1 MPTIFIKDD
10 LRASVEAASGGRQTV
25 LRTAKG
31 QPTYMNVIPK
41 FNLQDVADAS
51 ADLGTGIHPAFIV
64 NNVEKSEIFLGT
76 YAGII
81 KNGELLSLPGV
92 NPSRSTNFD
101 SFNSTVRANGAGWHL
116 MTNAEWAAMQLW
128 CHKNGF
134 TPRGNSN
141 WGRSSDSTF
150 ETGRRV
156 DGGSPGASSGD
167 GCVLTG
173 SGPASWRHD
182 NSSAGVSDLVGNVWE
197 WQGGLRLVDGEIQII
212 PNNDAAFADLSS
224 GSTAWKA
231 IRLSDGALV
240 APGTAGTAKFDSPT
254 ATTTGNGGTPILSDT
269 IVNRNGTAGDSSN
282 AVGSMSGVFNS
293 LTTAAGVTVPSI
305 LRALGLFRHAD
316 IADSDTIYMRNYGER
331 LPYRGGNWY
340 DSSSAGLRSLNL
352 NVPRSNAY
360 GSVGARPAFVL

>member
-1 MPTIFIKDD
+1 MPTIHIKDD
-10 LRASVEAASGGRQTV
+10 LRAAVEAASGGRQTV

-31 QPTYMNVIPK
+31 QPCYVNVIPK
-41 FNLQDVADAS
+41 FNLQDVADPAH
-51 ADLGTGIHPAFIV
+51 DLGTGVHPAFIV
-64 NNVEKSEIFLGT
+64 NGIEKSEIFVGT
-76 YAGII
+76 YAGIA

-92 NPSRSTNFD
+92 NPSRSTTFD
-101 SFNSTVRANGAGWHL
+101 SFNSLVRANGSGWHL

-156 DGGSPGASSGD
+156 DGGSPGATSGD

-182 NSSAGVSDLVGNVWE
+182 NSPAGISDLVGNVWE

-224 GSTAWKA
+224 GSAAWKA

-254 ATTTGNGGTPILSDT
+254 ATTTGNGGTPVLSDT
-269 IVNRNGTAGDSSN
+269 IANRNGTAGDNSN
-282 AVGSMSGVFNS
+282 ATGYLSAQFNAM
-293 LTTAAGVTVPSI
+293 TTAPAVSVPAI

-316 IADSDTIYMRNYGER
+316 IADSDTIYLRNYGER
-331 LPYRGGNWY
+331 LPIRGGGWY
-340 DSSSAGLRSLNL
+340 NGADAGLRALNL
-352 NVPRSNAY
+352 HYPRSYSN
-360 GSVGARPAFVL
+360 SSFGARPAFVL